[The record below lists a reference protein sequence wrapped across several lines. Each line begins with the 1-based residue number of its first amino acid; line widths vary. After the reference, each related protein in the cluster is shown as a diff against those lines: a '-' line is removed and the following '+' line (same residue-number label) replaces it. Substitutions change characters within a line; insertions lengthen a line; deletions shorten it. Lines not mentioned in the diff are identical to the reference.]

1 MKKLTKEIKMQL
13 SSVNT
18 GFNEVN
24 KLITTLSPRETK
36 ALASSLLKLSEQ
48 VVDELSLYGMRH
60 QIAEEMRSV
69 LSCKTVTEIESFVEN
84 EQLLVH
90 EINNWPV
97 DMINMVP
104 TPAGADAPLRD
115 IILASMIQVGLSVLR
130 NRPVLSYPS
139 ENNGQLIRH
148 VTQKYA
154 KQNQISSHGGAN
166 NLPWHTDVAHRP
178 IAGAEVVEL
187 VGAGPEHLTLF
198 ANRVVQGTPTMF
210 LPVSDIFECFSEKE
224 QEELLGKNY
233 VVFPPESFSSE
244 EASKHKPIF
253 VRKENT
259 IWMRYGGRIE
269 AIEQK
274 FEATLSKLKLIVA
287 ELEGAPQHML
297 PGTSVTWKQNRIL
310 HARSVIPAQFNG
322 AGRWYL
328 RLYSAS
334 PEGIVPSH
342 PEVPFLSR

>member
-1 MKKLTKEIKMQL
+1 MKNLTQDIKMQL
-13 SSVNT
+13 RKINT

-24 KLITTLSPRETK
+24 KLVTTLSPGETK
-36 ALASSLLKLSEQ
+36 ALASSLIKLSDQ
-48 VVDELSLYGMRH
+48 VVDELTLYRMRH
-60 QIAEEMRSV
+60 QIADEMRSA

-104 TPAGADAPLRD
+104 TPAGKDAPLKD
-115 IILASMIQVGLSVLR
+115 IVLATMIQVGLSELR

-154 KQNQISSHGGAN
+154 KQNQLSSHGGAT
-166 NLPWHTDVAHRP
+166 NLPWHSDVAHRP
-178 IAGAEVVEL
+178 IAGVEATEL

-198 ANRVVQGTPTMF
+198 ANRVIHGTPTMF
-210 LPVSDIFECFSEKE
+210 LPVSDIFESFSESE
-224 QEELLGKNY
+224 QEELLGNNFVIY
-233 VVFPPESFSSE
+233 PPESFSSE
-244 EASKHKPIF
+244 GASKHKPIF
-253 VRKENT
+253 VRKEDKV
-259 IWMRYGGRIE
+259 WMRYGGRIE
-269 AIEQK
+269 AEEQK
-274 FEATLSKLKLIVA
+274 FDATLTKLKLILA
-287 ELEGAPQHML
+287 KLEGTPQFML

-310 HARSVIPAQFNG
+310 HARSIIPAQFNG

-334 PEGIVPSH
+334 VDGIVPSH